1 MIVPRQGCWVNN
13 VHRHPV
19 CVVNS
24 LLLSPRYSR
33 VPTIMQLLKWKCRGL
48 TSAMEQSHE
57 KGAGIDWMDLW
68 VPSFVQQRG
77 SFSSWKVR
85 VALPQVYTVCC
96 CCLGSS
102 RVDSSKHQFCYEI
115 VATSSGA
122 MSDDKDVYAH
132 SANSVSMTLAAAAA
146 AAAEATAQP

>member
-33 VPTIMQLLKWKCRGL
+33 VPIMQLLKWKCRGL

-68 VPSFVQQRG
+68 VPSFEHQRG

-122 MSDDKDVYAH
+122 MSDDKDVSAH